1 MDTII
6 GLGEAGCNIAEEFL
20 KYPQYNVYM
29 IDSAKRK
36 TEAKFKKLVA
46 RDSHEE
52 YESKCP
58 SMKAFFKDV
67 KGSVL
72 FVLGGS
78 GMITG
83 ASLKILSYLKKCK
96 INILFVKPD
105 LSLMTENK
113 IIQHKIVF
121 QILQQYARSSVLER
135 MYVVDNVKLENIL
148 GELPVIGYYEKI
160 NSLVASTVHMLNVY
174 TNINSVMNTFSPPR
188 ESARISTL
196 GLLNPETGIEQTFYD
211 LQHPREKLY
220 FYAIN
225 HDKLLSNGSLMK
237 TITGQVKSKA
247 EEKLRTSYGIFST
260 NYEQDYGYVICHAT
274 YVQESDI

>member
-20 KYPQYNVYM
+20 QYPQYSVYM
-29 IDSAKRK
+29 IDSVKRK
-36 TEAKFKKLVA
+36 TKAKFKKIVE
-46 RDSHEE
+46 RQSHEE
-52 YESKCP
+52 YESRCP
-58 SMKAFFKDV
+58 SMKTFFKDI

-83 ASLKILSYLKKCK
+83 ASLKILSYLKDCK
-96 INILFVKPD
+96 INVLFVKPD
-105 LSLMTENK
+105 LALMTESK
-113 IIQHKIVF
+113 RTQHKIVF
-121 QILQQYARSSVLER
+121 QVLQQYARSSVLER
-135 MYVVDNVKLENIL
+135 IYVVDNVKLESIL

-188 ESARISTL
+188 GSARISTM
-196 GLLNPETGIEQTFYD
+196 GLLDTETGVEQTFYD
-211 LQHPREKLY
+211 LEHPREKLY

-225 HDKLLSNGSLMK
+225 HDKLLSTGSLMRK
-237 TITGQVKSKA
+237 ITGQVKAKA
-247 EEKLRTSYGIFST
+247 ADKLRTSYGIFST

-274 YVQESDI
+274 YIQESDI